1 MRSSWTTKEEAVIL
15 QSIKEN
21 DSLSEAFVKS
31 ARLLNR
37 SIDSVRVRYYNKLK
51 RAKLRKSNGKHI
63 LFDTDSVSL
72 YEKEYKQQEDV
83 TIIILHIR
91 GKR

>member
-1 MRSSWTTKEEAVIL
+1 MRASWTVKEEAVIL
-15 QSIKEN
+15 QSVKEN
-21 DSLSEAFVKS
+21 DNLTEAFIES
-31 ARLLNR
+31 ARVLNR
-37 SIDSVRVRYYNKLK
+37 TVDSVRVRYYNKLK
-51 RAKLRKSNGKHI
+51 RAKVRKSNGKHI

-72 YEKEYKQQEDV
+72 YEKEYKQQDDV